1 MTAAVQIQSFQK
13 AKQDGRPIVAL
24 TAADFGMASLLDE
37 AGIDLVLVGD
47 SLAMTALGY
56 ANTLPLTLEAMI
68 HHCAAVTRGIQRAF
82 VVADLPF
89 MTYQVSQEQ
98 ALISAG
104 RLMKEAG
111 VAAVKLEGG
120 YADLVDTIRALVQ
133 RGIPVMGHI
142 GLTPQSKYQLGG
154 FRQQGRTTA
163 EAERLV
169 AEAQALESAGC
180 FAVVLEHMPSDL
192 AQRITQTLRIPTIGI
207 GAGSHCDGQIL
218 VTHDLLG
225 LGQRIPP
232 FAKAYVNLRQR
243 ILEAVQEF
251 SSEVRSGQFPP
262 KGEEGQDP

>member
-1 MTAAVQIQSFQK
+1 MPAPVQIHDFQT
-13 AKQDGRPIVAL
+13 AKQQQIPIVAL
-24 TAADFGMASLLDE
+24 TAADWITAQLLDQ

-47 SLAMTALGY
+47 SLAMTNLGY

-68 HHCAAVTRGIQRAF
+68 HHCAAVSRGIQRAF

-89 MTYQVSQEQ
+89 MTYQVSREQ

-120 YADLVDTIRALVQ
+120 YPDVVNTIHSLVE

-154 FRQQGRTTA
+154 FRQQGRTQA
-163 EAERLV
+163 EAKRLLT
-169 AEAQALESAGC
+169 EAQALASAGC
-180 FAVVLEHMPSDL
+180 FALVLEHIPPTL
-192 AQRITQTLRIPTIGI
+192 AQQITAALQIPTIGI

-225 LGQRIPP
+225 LGERIPP
-232 FAKAYVNLRQR
+232 FAKAYRNLRQT
-243 ILEAVQEF
+243 IQEAIREF
-251 SSEVRSGQFPP
+251 SSDVRSGQFPP
-262 KGEEGQDP
+262 PTP